1 MSWKNFIKGI
11 KETSQSKGLGDTIAK
26 ATKAVGIKPCN
37 ACKKRQE
44 KLNKIFPYEINHIKE

>member
-11 KETSQSKGLGDTIAK
+11 KETPQSKGLGDTIAK